1 MKLISKLTTF
11 VLTIGVFTILT
22 GNVLASNPPVNPY
35 SFNAVPGS
43 KVGTVKVTWYDDG
56 DADKYNLIYGT
67 DPNNYTFG
75 VVDMGHSKKKAN
87 EFTVEY
93 LIPGQTYYFKLYGGL
108 TEVGPIKVQAA
119 TTATINKKSTYY
131 SASKNYEM
139 PYLFA
144 LSYGDGPGVV
154 NVTWF
159 DNDTADKYDIVYGLS
174 PGNYSYGFQNMPN
187 NDNLS
192 NSFAVRGLTPGKTY
206 YFALVAER
214 NGVVVSWTQPLAILA
229 K

>member
-1 MKLISKLTTF
+1 MQLINKLFTL
-11 VLTIGVFTILT
+11 VLTIGIFISLA
-22 GNVLASNPPVNPY
+22 GSVLANNPPVNPY

-43 KVGTVKVTWYDDG
+43 KLGTVKITWYDDG
-56 DADKYNLIYGT
+56 DADKYNLVYGT

-75 VVDMGHSKKKAN
+75 VVDMGHSKKRSN

-93 LIPGQTYYFKLYGGL
+93 LTPGQTYYFKLYGGN
-108 TEVGPIKVQAA
+108 TEVGPIKVKAA
-119 TTATINKKSTYY
+119 STASLASKSTYY
-131 SASKNYEM
+131 SVSKNYEM

-144 LSYGDGPGVV
+144 LNYGDGTGVV
-154 NVTWF
+154 NITWF

-174 PGNYSYGFQNMPN
+174 PSNYSYGFQNMPN

-192 NSFAVRGLTPGKTY
+192 NTFAVRGLTSGKTY

-214 NGVVVSWTQPLAILA
+214 NGVVVSWSQPLSILA